1 MSSGQAR
8 NDVSRERVATELTG
22 PLADL
27 GLDLEAVELTPA
39 GRSRLLRV
47 AVDKDGGVTEA
58 DLVEASRVASE
69 SLDATEAM
77 GERPYT
83 LEVTSRGVDRPLT
96 LPRHWRRNQG
106 RLVMVT
112 MTDGSSL
119 TGRITDAGEAACVVA
134 VAGDLREV
142 DYAGVARAIVQIEF
156 NPRRDEE
163 GI

>member
-1 MSSGQAR
+1 MSPAR
-8 NDVSRERVATELTG
+8 ASSDASRERVATELTG

-39 GRSRLLRV
+39 GARRLLRI
-47 AVDKDGGVTEA
+47 AVDKDGGVTDA

-69 SLDATEAM
+69 CLDASSAM

-83 LEVTSRGVDRPLT
+83 LELTSRGVDRPLT
-96 LPRHWRRNQG
+96 LPRHWRRNHG
-106 RLVMVT
+106 RLVRVT
-112 MTDGSSL
+112 TTDEVVV
-119 TGRITDAGEAACVVA
+119 TGRVTGSDDEAVTLVVA
-134 VAGDLREV
+134 GQQRTIALADVRKAV
-142 DYAGVARAIVQIEF
+142 VQIEF